1 MSVGCD
7 EDAVS
12 ACSKDTDSETV
23 ETKAS
28 DEAQAPTFGNDGE
41 YRCRTF
47 GGANS
52 GKVSVVTME
61 KEWKAYNNR
70 GPYVYCDDRC
80 GLVVGAITHGPAPIA
95 GTLDDSNFFGGRIF
109 QRYVA
114 ASPDGAAGKDR
125 SDQEFFSRI
134 ALVEIKNG
142 TISVERCD
150 GKMDLSPLGKT
161 KSYP

>member
-1 MSVGCD
+1 MSDGDFCKDKPTEDGDGDERPNGTRGVGVLPQIDDVSVVCD

-80 GLVVGAITHGPAPIA
+80 GLVVGAITDGPAPIA
-95 GTLDDSNFFGGRIF
+95 
-109 QRYVA
+109 
-114 ASPDGAAGKDR
+114 
-125 SDQEFFSRI
+125 
-134 ALVEIKNG
+134 
-142 TISVERCD
+142 
-150 GKMDLSPLGKT
+150 
-161 KSYP
+161 